1 MEATY
6 SKNPASGSGR
16 KLWLIPVVLLAVV
29 AIGAGAYLMKSN
41 GGGSAHAAGNER
53 HAVEHSAADV
63 HVEVIKPTK
72 GVLERTTSQAGTA
85 LAFDAIDIRA
95 EVSGYVKS
103 LKVDIN
109 SEVKEGDLLLEID
122 VPELQARVEQA
133 KAAVTLAKA
142 QKDQREAAIKSAN
155 ADVKAVEAKIKAT
168 EAKVQQDRAYLK
180 FREKQLKRFQDLL
193 ASGSIE
199 ARLVDEQE
207 DRYEAAREALT
218 ASEEA
223 VNAAKA
229 QKEASIAKV
238 EQANADL
245 AEALAKI
252 KVAESAKDHD
262 AAMLSFAKRRAPF
275 DGVITYRNER
285 LAKGA
290 FIRAAEG
297 GSAGSPPLLT
307 LQHIDTMR
315 MVVPIPDRDVPY
327 CRIGNL
333 AVVTFDALPGK
344 TFKFPVARTGETEDL
359 QTKTMRAEID
369 IPNPLV
375 TVGDRQVR
383 LIKQGMYG
391 NVTVILARK
400 ENALSISSACL
411 VGKAEDNKASV
422 YVVRDGKAR
431 KVAIETGLDNGVDVE
446 VLKGLEPDDQVV
458 VSSSGGIDDGVAVSV
473 TETDKPARGA
483 SSH

>member
-41 GGGSAHAAGNER
+41 GGGNAHAAGTER
-53 HAVEHSAADV
+53 HTAEHSAADV

-95 EVSGYVKS
+95 EVSGYVKT

-109 SEVKEGDLLLEID
+109 SEVQEKDLLLEID
-122 VPELQARVEQA
+122 VPELKARVEQA
-133 KAAVTLAKA
+133 RAAVTLAEA

-155 ADVKAVEAKIKAT
+155 ADVKAVEAKIKAAG
-168 EAKVQQDRAYLK
+168 AKVSQDQAYLK
-180 FREKQLKRFQDLL
+180 FRKKQLDRFNDLL
-193 ASGSIE
+193 RTGSIE

-207 DRYEAAREALT
+207 DRYEAATDALT
-218 ASEEA
+218 ASREA
-223 VNAAKA
+223 VNAAMA
-229 QKEASIAKV
+229 QKEASIARV

-245 AEALAKI
+245 EEAKAKI
-252 KVAESAKDHD
+252 KVANSAKDHD
-262 AAMLSFAKRRAPF
+262 EAMLSFAKIYAPF

-297 GSAGSPPLLT
+297 GSTTSPPLLT

-327 CRIGNL
+327 CRKGNL
-333 AVVTFDALPGK
+333 AIVTFDALPGK
-344 TFKFPVARTGETEDL
+344 TFKFPVARTGESEDL

-411 VGKAEDNKASV
+411 VGKTEGNKAFV

-431 KVAIETGLDNGVDVE
+431 KVAIETGLDNGVLVE

-473 TETDKPARGA
+473 TETDKPARA
-483 SSH
+483 VSSH